1 MADETFGISVI
12 EAQASGLPVVG
23 VAGGA
28 MPDRVP
34 RALGRLGPIDD
45 VEAMAANVQAVWAG
59 DYRAM
64 GAAARAHVVRRFSW
78 ERTFSHLIGEIYPQ
92 AQARCA
98 ERRSG
103 RFGWL
108 MPQPGELA
116 HGTV

>member
-1 MADETFGISVI
+1 
-12 EAQASGLPVVG
+12 
-23 VAGGA
+23 
-28 MPDRVP
+28 
-34 RALGRLGPIDD
+34 
-45 VEAMAANVQAVWAG
+45 MAANVQAVWAG

-64 GAAARAHVVRRFSW
+64 GAAARAHVVSRFSW
-78 ERTFSHLIGEIYPQ
+78 ERTFAPDRRDLSA